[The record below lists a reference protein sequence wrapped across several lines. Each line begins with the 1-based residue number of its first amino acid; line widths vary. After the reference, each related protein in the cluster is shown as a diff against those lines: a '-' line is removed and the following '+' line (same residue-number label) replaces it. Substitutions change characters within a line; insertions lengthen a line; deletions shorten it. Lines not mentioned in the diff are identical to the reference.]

1 MLACA
6 EEEPLK
12 SLERYAAQ
20 RGLSPVLRQTI
31 AVLATRST
39 AAELD
44 EWAEAGLSL
53 IAVNAGVEV
62 VGTYWRMSAQSFPSQ
77 DTSELGAAGYL
88 LAKICRESGSKAAI
102 AVTAQFAV
110 AARAQGLIAWL
121 EALLSLA
128 VQAPKSVALVAE
140 NTPRILAG
148 TGTAGF
154 GDFIA
159 AGLRAS
165 GGRTSHQVAFF
176 SLEDPRAKQLLARF
190 SGAISFSDVERTSRA
205 FATALWTPPQD
216 VRAVP
221 SGGNPPFR
229 RTALSGPLTRVPEIY
244 SGVPRETA
252 RLLYRATLAHAGAH
266 HRYGGGRFPIGQL
279 KPLQIALVSLIEDA
293 RVETLA
299 MLELPGLR
307 HVWSSF
313 HVAHSGGAATAP
325 SLMAR
330 LARALFDENFQD
342 TDGWIQ
348 KGLRLFREAADR
360 IHDPAIS
367 RDIGNLLGNDL
378 GQMRIQFNAKDYV
391 VEPIYRDNNLGLWD
405 FGDQQSQQGERVE
418 MEIDAARVTEA
429 EREEGDRRNEPD
441 PQTEPVGRIRSVATA
456 DSEPVVAMYPEWDRV
471 ASIERPDWTSVREIA
486 PVLGDPSLID
496 RQLDREGALRSRI
509 NRLVRASKLGRPTR
523 LRRQNDGPELDAEAA
538 IDAGIS
544 LRGGLLPDDRVFR
557 RTEQVQRD
565 LGVMVL
571 VDVSRSTADRLPNS
585 MVSVL
590 DVERLALGLLA
601 DALSRLGDPFAM
613 QAFTSS
619 GRDDVRVMR
628 LKGFGEHYDPNVKA
642 RLAGLSPG
650 LSTRLGAAIR
660 HAGTELAPLRTH
672 RKLLLVLTDGEP
684 SDVDVPEP
692 LDLVADAR
700 HAIKG
705 LKLKGIDVFGVTLQG
720 AGEDSGDAVFGRARH
735 MPVSRVA
742 DLPRRLSDLYFRLAR
757 R

>member
-1 MLACA
+1 MLARA

-31 AVLATRST
+31 AVLAPRST
-39 AAELD
+39 PAELD
-44 EWAEAGLSL
+44 DWAEAGLAL
-53 IAVNAGVEV
+53 IAVNAGAEV
-62 VGTYWRMSAQSFPSQ
+62 MGTYWRMSAQSFSSQ
-77 DTSELGAAGYL
+77 GTSEMSAAGYL

-102 AVTAQFAV
+102 AVTAQIPI
-110 AARAQGLIAWL
+110 AARAQGLITWL

-128 VQAPKSVALVAE
+128 VQAPKSVVLAAE

-148 TGTAGF
+148 TAIASF
-154 GDFIA
+154 GEFVA

-165 GGRTSHQVAFF
+165 GGQASRQAAFF
-176 SLEDPRAKQLLARF
+176 SLEDPRAGQLLARS
-190 SGAISFSDVERTSRA
+190 SGAITFSDVERASRA

-221 SGGNPPFR
+221 TGGDPPFR
-229 RTALSGPLTRVPEIY
+229 RTALSGPMTRVPEIY
-244 SGVPRETA
+244 AGVPRETA
-252 RLLYRATLAHAGAH
+252 PLLYRATLAHAGAH
-266 HRYGGGRFPIGQL
+266 RRYGKGRFPIGQL
-279 KPLQIALVSLIEDA
+279 KPLQIALVSLVEDA

-299 MLELPGLR
+299 MRELPGLR
-307 HVWSSF
+307 HVWGQF
-313 HVAHSGGAATAP
+313 HIARSAGAATAP

-330 LARALFDENFQD
+330 LARALFDETFED
-342 TDGWIQ
+342 PDGWIQ

-367 RDIGNLLGNDL
+367 RDIGNRLGNDL

-405 FGDQQSQQGERVE
+405 FGDWQSQQGESVE
-418 MEIDAARVTEA
+418 MEVDAAHVTEA
-429 EREEGDRRNEPD
+429 EQTDGDQRNEPD
-441 PQTEPVGRIRSVATA
+441 PETEPTVRAHSVVAPQSDPIVAT
-456 DSEPVVAMYPEWDRV
+456 YPEWDRI
-471 ASIERPDWTSVREIA
+471 ASIERPDWTSVREIT
-486 PVLGDPSLID
+486 PVLGDPSLVD
-496 RQLDREGALRSRI
+496 RQIDREGALRSRI
-509 NRLVRASKLGRPTR
+509 SRLVRASKLGRPSR

-571 VDVSRSTADRLPNS
+571 IDVSRSTADRLPNS
-585 MVSVL
+585 TVSVL

-619 GRDDVRVMR
+619 GRDDVRVTRM
-628 LKGFGEHYDPNVKA
+628 KGFGENYDPTVKA
-642 RLAGLSPG
+642 RLAGLTPG

-660 HAGTELAPLRTH
+660 HAGMELAPLRTH

-684 SDVDVPEP
+684 SDIDVPDP